1 MSLLELTTRRRG
13 WRRYLEL
20 IPRTVRSLRQ
30 QRADVLVVQSPSIVL
45 SLLCTVLR
53 PWLGYRLVVDAHNDA
68 IFSPWRAFQPLT
80 RWLVKAA
87 DLVIVTNRPLADV
100 VVRFGSTPFV
110 LPDPIPSAPDVEESG
125 LQPPPGTG
133 LRIAVVA
140 TYALDEPIAAVLSA
154 AASVGNGYQFSLTG
168 NPAKLSSELRV
179 AASENV
185 NFTGFLPEAE
195 YWRLLRN
202 SDVVMDL
209 TLLENCLVC
218 GAYEALAVERPMI
231 LSDNAASIELFGE
244 AALYTDNSPASIQAA
259 VERAGA
265 ELAGL
270 RAGASAVRQRLQS
283 FWSRHSQEL
292 VGTLLR
298 LATDS
303 PHNGDGHRQSQG

>member
-45 SLLCTVLR
+45 SLLCALLR

-68 IFSPWRAFQPLT
+68 IFSPWRAFQPLM

-87 DLVIVTNRPLADV
+87 ELVIVTNRPLADQ

-110 LPDPIPSAPDVEESG
+110 LPDPIPSAPDVGESV
-125 LQPPPGTG
+125 LQPPGAG
-133 LRIAVVA
+133 LRVAVIA
-140 TYALDEPIAAVLSA
+140 TYALDEPIPAVLSA

-168 NPAKLSSELRV
+168 NPAKLSSELR
-179 AASENV
+179 AAAAENV
-185 NFTGFLPEAE
+185 HFTGFLPEAD

-209 TLLENCLVC
+209 TLLDNCLVC

-244 AALYTDNSPASIQAA
+244 AALYTDNSPESIQAA

-283 FWSRHSQEL
+283 SWSRQSQEL
-292 VGTLLR
+292 VGTLLQ

-303 PHNGDGHRQSQG
+303 PHDRDGHRQSQG